1 MTTAM
6 TKIAMGS
13 KASSVDASGPARKLL
28 SFGLGKEE
36 YGLDILAVREIIGLI
51 DITPLPR
58 TPRHVKGVINL
69 RGKIIPV
76 IELRNR
82 FGLGAVD
89 YTEETCIIVVEVPT
103 EGEAESRLMGV
114 VVDSVREVLDIP
126 MAAIEPPP
134 EFGCSIPM
142 DYITGI
148 GKVKDKVVVM
158 LDTAKVMNPTEG
170 TELESALGAEVST
183 GAPPHGRAA

>member
-1 MTTAM
+1 MTTTM
-6 TKIAMGS
+6 TKTLVNHDAG
-13 KASSVDASGPARKLL
+13 AAEASGSARKLL
-28 SFGLGKEE
+28 SFCLGKEE

-58 TPRHVKGVINL
+58 TPTYVKGVINL

-76 IELRNR
+76 IELRAR
-82 FGLGAVD
+82 FGLNTVK
-89 YTEETCIIVVEVPT
+89 YTEETCIIVVDVPA
-103 EGEAESRLMGV
+103 EGESDSRQMGL

-126 MAAIEPPP
+126 NGAIEPPP
-134 EFGCSIPM
+134 EFGCHVPM

-158 LDTAKVMNPTEG
+158 LDATKVMNPSEKSSLAIALSAEG
-170 TELESALGAEVST
+170 ATD
-183 GAPPHGRAA
+183 APAAAQAA